1 MLSFYLI
8 IFNFFK
14 VISKNKKIKILTF
27 IVELTICY
35 IIYSTQSRIGSLFL
49 LIYFLYIIYNY
60 KLHKNFLFLSIFI
73 FILLFLNLSTI
84 KTFPYNKSNFEH
96 KINSESRNILN
107 IDVITSRYQN
117 IVSPLKKVSCSSIQE
132 RITTAYIWNDSCYI
146 ENNLLTVINISE
158 PTGFI
163 RIIHNYLSLKAS
175 IENNFLGHGLGSYSV
190 LWYQHAK
197 KFNVANLIKLNEVMS
212 QWYPE
217 IEKKKQYVQNYFF
230 SMLHDGGILPVIL
243 ILILIFKSLINVI
256 KNNYVFGYV
265 IFFYVIITFFF
276 QSTITSPYPWLALA
290 IILSKKQK
298 YA

>member
-14 VISKNKKIKILTF
+14 VESKNKKIKILTF

-117 IVSPLKKVSCSSIQE
+117 IVSPLKS
-132 RITTAYIWNDSCYI
+132 
-146 ENNLLTVINISE
+146 
-158 PTGFI
+158 
-163 RIIHNYLSLKAS
+163 
-175 IENNFLGHGLGSYSV
+175 
-190 LWYQHAK
+190 
-197 KFNVANLIKLNEVMS
+197 KL
-212 QWYPE
+212 Q
-217 IEKKKQYVQNYFF
+217 
-230 SMLHDGGILPVIL
+230 
-243 ILILIFKSLINVI
+243 
-256 KNNYVFGYV
+256 
-265 IFFYVIITFFF
+265 
-276 QSTITSPYPWLALA
+276 
-290 IILSKKQK
+290 
-298 YA
+298 